1 MIADNEG
8 TEYGIAVFRY
18 ETNIK
23 PANVETGAKPKL
35 AQNSISLALQT
46 LISQED
52 DCIYHSDEDIPF
64 GEEQPGDQEKVV
76 GLSPIGTPNWSGE

>member
-1 MIADNEG
+1 M
-8 TEYGIAVFRY
+8 FRY
-18 ETNIK
+18 ESQTS
-23 PANVETGAKPKL
+23 AGTGAKPKL
-35 AQNSISLALQT
+35 SLGLAPSLALQS

-64 GEEQPGDQEKVV
+64 GEEEAGQQDKVG

>member
-1 MIADNEG
+1 M
-8 TEYGIAVFRY
+8 FRY
-18 ETNIK
+18 ETSNK
-23 PANVETGAKPKL
+23 PSSAAPGTGAKPKL
-35 AQNSISLALQT
+35 SPVLQSSVALQT

-64 GEEQPGDQEKVV
+64 GEEQTADQEKVV

>member
-1 MIADNEG
+1 M
-8 TEYGIAVFRY
+8 FRY
-18 ETNIK
+18 DS
-23 PANVETGAKPKL
+23 PASAETGAKPKL
-35 AQNSISLALQT
+35 SQGLPSSLALKT

-64 GEEQPGDQEKVV
+64 GEEQTGDQAKVV

>member
-1 MIADNEG
+1 M
-8 TEYGIAVFRY
+8 FRY
-18 ETNIK
+18 DK
-23 PANVETGAKPKL
+23 PTSAGTGAKPKL
-35 AQNSISLALQT
+35 SLGLSTSLALQT

-64 GEEQPGDQEKVV
+64 GEEQAGDQEKVV

>member
-1 MIADNEG
+1 MSLRTFRSVECS
-8 TEYGIAVFRY
+8 AVFRY
-18 ETNIK
+18 ESQTS
-23 PANVETGAKPKL
+23 AGTGAKPKL
-35 AQNSISLALQT
+35 SQGLQSSLALQT

-64 GEEQPGDQEKVV
+64 GEDQTGDQAKVV

>member
-1 MIADNEG
+1 MMSHDTYTWTAR
-8 TEYGIAVFRY
+8 TATRY
-18 ETNIK
+18 LN
-23 PANVETGAKPKL
+23 
-35 AQNSISLALQT
+35 
-46 LISQED
+46 ISQED

>member
-1 MIADNEG
+1 M
-8 TEYGIAVFRY
+8 FRY

-23 PANVETGAKPKL
+23 PTNVETGAKPKL

-52 DCIYHSDEDIPF
+52 DCIYHSDEDIPLGF
-64 GEEQPGDQEKVV
+64 VSLCSLPSGADKTTGGTTNEMAEETTV
-76 GLSPIGTPNWSGE
+76 GLE

>member
-1 MIADNEG
+1 M
-8 TEYGIAVFRY
+8 FRY
-18 ETNIK
+18 ETSNK
-23 PANVETGAKPKL
+23 PTSVAPGTGAKPKL
-35 AQNSISLALQT
+35 SPVLPSSVALQT

-64 GEEQPGDQEKVV
+64 GKEETADQEKVV

>member
-1 MIADNEG
+1 M
-8 TEYGIAVFRY
+8 FRY
-18 ETNIK
+18 KSETETSHK
-23 PANVETGAKPKL
+23 PTSAGTGAKPKL
-35 AQNSISLALQT
+35 SQGLPSSLALKT

-64 GEEQPGDQEKVV
+64 GEEQAGDPAKVV